1 MFHVE
6 FGIMKKD
13 LKTLELYFLILPLK
27 NFEQVI

>member
-6 FGIMKKD
+6 ISNMKKD

-27 NFEQVI
+27 NFEQVM